1 MEGILNVHLWNSD
14 NWDIKTEE
22 EQFGEPEQEE
32 GIWKTGNKE
41 NTSSLRCQ
49 PRHTKS
55 RMGWS
60 DWDAGSRNI

>member
-32 GIWKTGNKE
+32 KIE
-41 NTSSLRCQ
+41 IEPSF
-49 PRHTKS
+49 
-55 RMGWS
+55 
-60 DWDAGSRNI
+60 